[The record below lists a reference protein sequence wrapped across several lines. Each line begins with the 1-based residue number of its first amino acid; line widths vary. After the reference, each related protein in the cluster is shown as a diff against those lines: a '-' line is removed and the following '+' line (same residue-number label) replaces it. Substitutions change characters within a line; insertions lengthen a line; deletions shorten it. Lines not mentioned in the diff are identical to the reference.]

1 MVIKYAVVKQSSYES
16 GKIYIAPQVVLD
28 DEVLAHDRAQFNSQA
43 YREPHVVLELR
54 PIERVK

>member
-16 GKIYIAPQVVLD
+16 GKIYIAPAMVLET
-28 DEVLAHDRAQFNSQA
+28 EVLAHDRAQFNSQA
-43 YREPHVVLELR
+43 YQEPHVVLELR